1 MNRNETIAS
10 IKESLKKLF
19 SATEEKKFSD
29 FVLSDGTK
37 ITSTASDL
45 EIGVEVYCIDDMGN
59 QTPMDDGDY
68 VLNDGRTITV
78 EGNKISNIAG
88 ETSTEDESPVSDA
101 NTANSKTQEP
111 KDGPK
116 MEKMTD
122 GLADT
127 PSDESDLATR
137 VSDLES
143 HIEEIL
149 NMLKTL
155 TSSQTQANEKMMS
168 KIKMV
173 ADEPGDDAVKPTKKG
188 YEEYNS
194 KKVNQKKN
202 MSEIEELRKLIA
214 DKNTRD
220 NNLAL

>member
-19 SATEEKKFSD
+19 SATEDVKCSS

-45 EIGVEVYCIDDMGN
+45 AIGVEVYAIDDMGN

-101 NTANSKTQEP
+101 S
-111 KDGPK
+111 PK
-116 MEKMTD
+116 MEKMDD
-122 GLADT
+122 GMAEK
-127 PSDESDLATR
+127 PSGEGDLATR
-137 VSDLES
+137 VGDLES
-143 HIEEIL
+143 QIEEIL
-149 NMLKTL
+149 NMLKSL
-155 TSSQTQANEKMMS
+155 TSSQTQANEQMMS

-173 ADEPGDDAVKPTKKG
+173 ADEPGDAAVKPTKKG

-194 KKVNQKKN
+194 KKVNQRKN
-202 MSEIEELRKLIA
+202 MSEIEELRKLIN